1 VQHLTIA
8 ILTVIPF
15 FVSLTLILGSHL
27 GLFTVQ
33 AQPLNA
39 TGLLGNLTDENH
51 DWKPWFET
59 NVTQTNGNLTIS
71 IINNHTQKLF
81 NRAFLQTQLNTSTIA
96 PLVLTLDYATQSAK
110 GNATFMAEIRDNS
123 SEVTDNNSNKILW
136 STFLNETSGKL
147 LNDAF
152 TLPSNVLNK
161 PIEFRLYII
170 TEGGPS
176 HSSLSLKDLYINGES
191 KIADP
196 NIKVEVLYKGLKFP
210 TSMAFLGPNDL
221 LVLEKNEGV
230 VKRVLNGVI
239 QNESLLDV
247 PVANANERGMLGI
260 AVMKTNIGQVHVFLY
275 FTESVKDGDDVS
287 ENKIPLGNRLY
298 RYDLVDDKLVNP
310 KLLLDLP
317 SEPCCVH
324 NGGKIAIGCCVHN
337 GGKIAIGHDNN
348 VYTIIGDVNGHRT
361 ESQNVRNGISPD
373 GTSAIYRIT
382 QDGKAVLPT
391 ILGDK
396 KPLNMYY
403 AYGIRNSFG
412 MDFDPVTGNLWDTEN
427 GYIIGDEINLV
438 EPGFN
443 SGWVKVQGI
452 WNTTY
457 RTHPNSLGKN
467 ETSLVDFGKG
477 KYSDPEFTWSYGN
490 VGPTAVKFFNS
501 TRFGKQYENDM
512 FVGDYHKG
520 YLYHFDL
527 SKERNKLMLDGP
539 LRDKEADNTT
549 ELQKAIFGQGFGG
562 ITDIQVGLDGYLY
575 VLTYQGTIFR
585 LVPST

>member
-96 PLVLTLDYATQSAK
+96 PLVLTLDYASQSAR

-123 SEVTDNNSNKILW
+123 SEVTDNSSNKILW
-136 STFLNETSGKL
+136 SAFLKETSGKL

-501 TRFGKQYENDM
+501 TKFGKQYENDM

>member
-1 VQHLTIA
+1 VQHLNIV

-27 GLFTVQ
+27 GLFIVQ

-39 TGLLGNLTDENH
+39 TGMLGNLTDENH
-51 DWKPWFET
+51 YWKPWFET

-96 PLVLTLDYATQSAK
+96 PVVLTFDYASQSAR

-123 SEVTDNNSNKILW
+123 SQVTDNSSNKVLW
-136 STFLNETSGKL
+136 SAFLNETSGKL
-147 LNDAF
+147 LNDSF
-152 TLPSNVLNK
+152 ILPSNVLNK

-176 HSSLSLKDLYINGES
+176 HSSLSLKDLYINADPI
-191 KIADP
+191 IADP
-196 NIKVEVLYKGLKFP
+196 NIKVEVLCKGLKFP

-230 VKRVLNGVI
+230 VKRILNGVI

-247 PVANANERGMLGI
+247 PVANGKERGMLGI
-260 AVMKTNIGQVHVFLY
+260 AVKKTNIDPVHVFLY

-287 ENKIPLGNRLY
+287 EKKIPLGNRLY
-298 RYDLVDDKLVNP
+298 RYDLVDGKLVNP

-317 SEPCCVH
+317 SEPGRPSEPCC
-324 NGGKIAIGCCVHN
+324 IHN

-348 VYTIIGDVNGHRT
+348 VYTIIGDVHSHRT
-361 ESQNVRNGISPD
+361 ESQNVRNGTGPD

-396 KPLNMYY
+396 KPFNMYY

-412 MDFDPVTGNLWDTEN
+412 MDFDPVTGNLWDTET
-427 GYIIGDEINLV
+427 GHIIGGDEINLV

-443 SGWVKVQGI
+443 SGWVMVQGF

-457 RTHPNSLGKN
+457 RHPNFLGKN
-467 ETSLVDFGKG
+467 ETSLVDIGKG
-477 KYSDPEFTWSYGN
+477 KYSDPEFTWSYNNPGL
-490 VGPTAVKFFNS
+490 TAVKFFNS
-501 TRFGKQYENDM
+501 TKFGKQYENDM

-520 YLYHFDL
+520 NLYHFDL
-527 SKERNKLMLDGP
+527 SKERTKLMLDGP
-539 LRDKEADNTT
+539 LPDMVADNTT
-549 ELQKAIFGQGFGG
+549 ELQKVIFGQGFGG
-562 ITDIQVGLDGYLY
+562 ITDIQVGPDGYLY
-575 VLTYQGTIFR
+575 VLTYQGSIFR

>member
-1 VQHLTIA
+1 VQQLTIA
-8 ILTVIPF
+8 ILIVIPF
-15 FVSLTLILGSHL
+15 IVILTLILGSHL
-27 GLFTVQ
+27 GLFIVQ

-39 TGLLGNLTDENH
+39 TGLLGNLADENH
-51 DWKPWFET
+51 YWKPFFHT

-71 IINNHTQKLF
+71 IINNYTQKVF

-96 PLVLTLDYATQSAK
+96 PPILTLDYASKHLLYPPARK
-110 GNATFMAEIRDNS
+110 PIFVIEIRDIKS
-123 SEVTDNNSNKILW
+123 NNILW
-136 STFLNETSGKL
+136 SAFLNETSGKL

-152 TLPSNVLNK
+152 MLPSSVLNK

-176 HSSLSLKDLYINGES
+176 HSTLTLKDLYVNGEP
-191 KIADP
+191 KITDP

-247 PVANANERGMLGI
+247 PVANGVERGMLGI
-260 AVMKTNIGQVHVFLY
+260 AVKKTNIGPVHVFLY
-275 FTESVKDGDDVS
+275 FTESVKDGDDLS
-287 ENKIPLGNRLY
+287 EKKIPLGNRLY

-317 SEPCCVH
+317 SVPCCVH
-324 NGGKIAIGCCVHN
+324 NGGKIAIGP
-337 GGKIAIGHDNN
+337 DNN
-348 VYTIIGDVNGHRT
+348 VYIVIGDVSGHRT
-361 ESQNVRNGISPD
+361 KAQNFRNGTDPD

-382 QDGKAVLPT
+382 QDGKAVSPT

-396 KPLNMYY
+396 KPLNIYY

-427 GYIIGDEINLV
+427 GYSFGDEINLV

-443 SGWVKVQGI
+443 SGWLMVQGI
-452 WNTTY
+452 WNTTHAP
-457 RTHPNSLGKN
+457 HPNSLGKN
-467 ETSLVDFGKG
+467 ETSLVDFGEG
-477 KYSDPEFTWSYGN
+477 KYSDPEFTWSYGS

-501 TRFGKQYENDM
+501 AKFGKQYENDM

-527 SKERNKLMLDGP
+527 SKERDKLMLDGP
-539 LRDKEADNTT
+539 LRDMVADNIT
-549 ELQKAIFGQGFGG
+549 ELQKAIFGHGFGG
-562 ITDIQVGLDGYLY
+562 ITDIKVGLDGYLY

>member
-1 VQHLTIA
+1 VQKLTIA
-8 ILTVIPF
+8 ILIVIPF
-15 FVSLTLILGSHL
+15 FVSLTLSLAPYL
-27 GLFTVQ
+27 GLFIVQ

-39 TGLLGNLTDENH
+39 TGPLGNLTDENH
-51 DWKPWFET
+51 YWKPFFNT

-71 IINNHTQKLF
+71 IINNDTKEIF

-96 PLVLTLDYATQSAK
+96 PSVLTLDYASKHLFYPPAK
-110 GNATFMAEIRDNS
+110 KPIFLIEIRDVKS
-123 SEVTDNNSNKILW
+123 NNILW
-136 STFLNETSGKL
+136 SAFLNETSGKL

-152 TLPSNVLNK
+152 ILPSNVLNK

-176 HSSLSLKDLYINGES
+176 HSSLSLKDLYVNGAP
-191 KIADP
+191 KITDP
-196 NIKVEVLYKGLKFP
+196 NIKVEVLFKGLKFP

-221 LVLEKNEGV
+221 LVLEKNEGM
-230 VKRVLNGVI
+230 VKRVLDGVI

-247 PVANANERGMLGI
+247 SVANGDERGMLGI
-260 AVMKTNIGQVHVFLY
+260 AVEKTNIGLVHVFLY
-275 FTESVKDGDDVS
+275 FTESVKDGDDLS
-287 ENKIPLGNRLY
+287 EKKIPLGNRLY

-317 SEPCCVH
+317 SGPCCVH
-324 NGGKIAIGCCVHN
+324 NGGKIAIGP
-337 GGKIAIGHDNN
+337 DNN
-348 VYTIIGDVNGHRT
+348 VYTIIGDVSGHRT
-361 ESQNVRNGISPD
+361 RAQNFKSGKDPD

-382 QDGKAVLPT
+382 QDGKAVSPT

-396 KPLNMYY
+396 KPLNIYY

-427 GYIIGDEINLV
+427 AFIFGDEINLV

-443 SGWVKVQGI
+443 SGWLKVQGM
-452 WNTTY
+452 WNTTASP
-457 RTHPNSLGKN
+457 HPNSVGKN
-467 ETSLVDFGKG
+467 ETSLIDFGKG
-477 KYSDPEFTWSYGN
+477 KYSDPEFTWSYAN

-501 TRFGKQYENDM
+501 TKFGKQYENDM

-527 SKERNKLMLDGP
+527 SKERNKLILDGP
-539 LRDKEADNTT
+539 LRDKVADNIT
-549 ELQKAIFGQGFGG
+549 EVQKAIFGQGFGG
-562 ITDIQVGLDGYLY
+562 ITDIKVGPDGYLY

-585 LVPST
+585 IVPST

>member
-1 VQHLTIA
+1 VHYLNIVILTI
-8 ILTVIPF
+8 IPF
-15 FVSLTLILGSHL
+15 FVSLSLILGSHL
-27 GLFTVQ
+27 GLFVVQ

-39 TGLLGNLTDENH
+39 TELLGNLTDGNH
-51 DWKPWFET
+51 DWQPWFET

-71 IINNHTQKLF
+71 LINDHTQKLF

-96 PLVLTLDYATQSAK
+96 PPVLTLDYASQSVS

-123 SEVTDNNSNKILW
+123 SEVTDNSSSKILW
-136 STFLNETSGKL
+136 SEFLNETSGKL
-147 LNDAF
+147 VNNAF

-176 HSSLSLKDLYINGES
+176 HSSLSLKNLYINAEP

-210 TSMAFLGPNDL
+210 TSMAFLGRDDL

-247 PVANANERGMLGI
+247 PVANGSERGMLGI
-260 AVMKTNIGQVHVFLY
+260 AVKKTNIGPVHVFLY
-275 FTESVKDGDDVS
+275 FTEFVKDGDDPF
-287 ENKIPLGNRLY
+287 EKKIPSANRLY

-310 KLLLDLP
+310 KLLHDLP

-324 NGGKIAIGCCVHN
+324 NGGKIAIGP
-337 GGKIAIGHDNN
+337 DNN
-348 VYTIIGDVNGHRT
+348 VYTVIGDVNGHRT
-361 ESQNVRNGISPD
+361 TAQNVNNGISPD

-391 ILGDK
+391 ILGDN

-427 GYIIGDEINLV
+427 GYLIDDEINLV

-467 ETSLVDFGKG
+467 ETSLVDIGKG
-477 KYSDPEFTWSYGN
+477 KYSDPEFTWSYSG

-501 TRFGKQYENDM
+501 TKFGKQYENDM

-520 YLYHFDL
+520 NLYHFDL

-539 LRDKEADNTT
+539 LRDMVADNIT
-549 ELQKAIFGQGFGG
+549 ELQKVIFGQGFGG
-562 ITDIQVGLDGYLY
+562 ITDIQVGLDGFLY

-585 LVPST
+585 LVPTT